1 VNGTT
6 IDAEH
11 AERAEQVFSAVS
23 VVFAF
28 NVVIGI
34 AV

>member
-1 VNGTT
+1 MARRSTQSTLN
-6 IDAEH
+6 A
-11 AERAEQVFSAVS
+11 QNKCFSAVS